1 MTGMTLSATPSRA
14 IPRRFLA
21 ALLTLVVLAGSEAA
35 RAAEPATDLDQQLL
49 AQSSGVLQAL
59 RDRGYKNV
67 GVLKFRIKKGQA
79 PVSDSVGTMNMF
91 LADRLEVALVLANP
105 NAADRQ
111 LGIIRNASAVA
122 ARIPGASHVSAAG
135 RTKLF
140 TGEYPLAWGDQKVAA
155 DAFLTGVVQIDETL
169 DKGVMGLLVFDQKS
183 EKLEQLVAPF
193 EIRTN
198 AQHMAELGES
208 FATRGAFDHGTPQM
222 TQTAI
227 VEEAAKVKGDRE
239 AHPLLS
245 PTAPAGLEIRYDDR
259 PVPLD
264 FRDGKAFVAEPEEG
278 QVVTL
283 VLKRKATDKL
293 RYGIVLKVNGENTLY
308 RERRRDSDCSRW
320 ILEPASPPIVVRGYQ
335 VDDATAQQ
343 FRVASQAES
352 KANEMNYGADVGMIQ
367 MTVFRELPSDAPPP
381 KPTLVPNDLPEEEAE
396 DLVALSRGVFPA
408 ETPKNLAA
416 LKHQLREGGRGG
428 ETRGLILQG
437 QNTESATRTVP
448 FRADPTPVLSCSIVY
463 YKK

>member
-1 MTGMTLSATPSRA
+1 MPDTTCPTTPLH
-14 IPRRFLA
+14 IPFRRLLF
-21 ALLTLVVLAGSEAA
+21 ALLTLVGLTGSEAA

-49 AQSSGVLQAL
+49 AQSPGVLQAL

-67 GVLKFRIKKGQA
+67 GVLKFRVKKGQA
-79 PVSDSVGTMNMF
+79 PVSDSVGTINMF

-105 NAADRQ
+105 NAADKQ

-135 RTKLF
+135 RAKLF
-140 TGEYPLAWGDQKVAA
+140 TGDYPLAWGDQKVKP
-155 DAFLTGVVQIDETL
+155 DAFVTGVVQIDETL
-169 DKGVMGLLVFDQKS
+169 DKGMMGLVVFDQKS

-193 EIRTN
+193 PIRTN
-198 AQHMAELGES
+198 SQHMTELGES
-208 FATRGAFDHGTPQM
+208 FATRGAFDHGTPQL
-222 TQTAI
+222 TQTSI
-227 VEEAAKVKGDRE
+227 IETAAKVKGDKE

-259 PVPLD
+259 PMPID
-264 FRDGKAFVAEPEEG
+264 FRDGKAFVAEPEQG

-283 VLKRKATDKL
+283 VVKRKATDKL

-308 RERRRDSDCSRW
+308 RQRQRDSDCSKW
-320 ILEPASPPIVVRGYQ
+320 ILDPAAAPIVIRGYQ
-335 VDDATAQQ
+335 VDDTTAQE
-343 FRVASQAES
+343 FRVASPTES

-367 MTVFRELPSDAPPP
+367 MTVFRELPADAPAPS
-381 KPTLVPNDLPEEEAE
+381 PTLFPSDLPAEEAE
-396 DLVALSRGVFPA
+396 DLVALSRGVFPDK
-408 ETPKNLAA
+408 TPKNLAA

-437 QNTESATRTVP
+437 QNTESATRTVT
-448 FRADPTPVLSCSIVY
+448 FRTDPTPVLSCSIIY